1 MPAVLLTILKII
13 GIVLL
18 CIIGF
23 ILLVLLALL
32 IIPFR
37 YRVNARKIETESD
50 KIIDAIKAEIH
61 VTWLLHFVHVGVIFD
76 KVLDLWIKVL
86 GIKFVKR
93 RLWDGP
99 KPKDHKKEY
108 DDDSYWPD
116 DFDEDFGEEVPAVN
130 EKSVNSEAF
139 TESISEDSSL
149 EEVSYDKG
157 LDTKN
162 SVNEITSDKKIEV
175 DDTSAKKA
183 YKEETS
189 INETSDKKT
198 SEKESSNH
206 ETSKND
212 EKDIFDKIG
221 EGIERLGEKVVNGLD
236 KLSELAEKPEEFI
249 DKAVDTYDYYTH
261 LLGTKGAEKSIDFLK
276 EEVLKILK
284 SLRPRKGKVYI
295 DFAST
300 DPEKTAKIYE
310 LYGCLLGI
318 LPKKSKVYID
328 FDEDR
333 LYFDI
338 TINGNIY
345 LGYVVIHGLKIL
357 FNKRLK
363 KFIKLLKREE
373 K

>member
-23 ILLVLLALL
+23 ILLILLALL

-116 DFDEDFGEEVPAVN
+116 DFDEDFGEEVPAVS
-130 EKSVNSEAF
+130 KKDIDTDTLV
-139 TESISEDSSL
+139 ESISEDSSL
-149 EEVSYDKG
+149 KKPSDVLKSDEKITVNEVSSEKKKDEE
-157 LDTKN
+157 DA
-162 SVNEITSDKKIEV
+162 SDK
-175 DDTSAKKA
+175 
-183 YKEETS
+183 
-189 INETSDKKT
+189 
-198 SEKESSNH
+198 

-221 EGIERLGEKVVNGLD
+221 EGIERIEEKVVNGLD

-328 FDEDR
+328 FDDDR

-338 TINGNIY
+338 TIKGNIY

>member
-116 DFDEDFGEEVPAVN
+116 DFDEDFGEEVPAVS
-130 EKSVNSEAF
+130 KKDIDTDTLV
-139 TESISEDSSL
+139 ESISEDSSL
-149 EEVSYDKG
+149 KKPSDVLKSDEKITVNEVSSEKKKDE
-157 LDTKN
+157 DDA
-162 SVNEITSDKKIEV
+162 SDKK
-175 DDTSAKKA
+175 
-183 YKEETS
+183 
-189 INETSDKKT
+189 
-198 SEKESSNH
+198 
-206 ETSKND
+206 TSKND
-212 EKDIFDKIG
+212 EKNIFDKIG
-221 EGIERLGEKVVNGLD
+221 EGIERLEEKVVNGLD

-328 FDEDR
+328 FDDDR

-338 TINGNIY
+338 TIKGNIY

>member
-23 ILLVLLALL
+23 ILLILLALL

-93 RLWDGP
+93 RLWNGP

-116 DFDEDFGEEVPAVN
+116 DFDEDFGEEVPAVS
-130 EKSVNSEAF
+130 KKDIDTDTLV
-139 TESISEDSSL
+139 ESISEDSSL
-149 EEVSYDKG
+149 KKPSDVLKSDEKITVNEVSSEKKKDEE
-157 LDTKN
+157 DA
-162 SVNEITSDKKIEV
+162 SDK
-175 DDTSAKKA
+175 
-183 YKEETS
+183 
-189 INETSDKKT
+189 
-198 SEKESSNH
+198 

-221 EGIERLGEKVVNGLD
+221 DGIERLEEKVVNGLD

-249 DKAVDTYDYYTH
+249 DKAVDTFDYYTH

-328 FDEDR
+328 FDDDR

-338 TINGNIY
+338 TIKGNIY

>member
-86 GIKFVKR
+86 GIKLVKR

-116 DFDEDFGEEVPAVN
+116 DFDEDFGEEVPAVS
-130 EKSVNSEAF
+130 EKDIDTDTLV
-139 TESISEDSSL
+139 ESISEDSSL
-149 EEVSYDKG
+149 KKPSDVLKSDEKITVNEVSSEKKKDEE
-157 LDTKN
+157 DA
-162 SVNEITSDKKIEV
+162 SDK
-175 DDTSAKKA
+175 
-183 YKEETS
+183 
-189 INETSDKKT
+189 
-198 SEKESSNH
+198 

-221 EGIERLGEKVVNGLD
+221 EGIERLEEKVVNGLD

-328 FDEDR
+328 FDDDR

-338 TINGNIY
+338 TIKGNIY

>member
-23 ILLVLLALL
+23 ILLILLALL

-93 RLWDGP
+93 RLWNGP

-116 DFDEDFGEEVPAVN
+116 DFDEDFGEEVPAVS
-130 EKSVNSEAF
+130 KKDIDTDTLV
-139 TESISEDSSL
+139 ESISEDSSL
-149 EEVSYDKG
+149 KKPSDVLKSDEKITVNEVSSEKKKDEE
-157 LDTKN
+157 DA
-162 SVNEITSDKKIEV
+162 SDK
-175 DDTSAKKA
+175 
-183 YKEETS
+183 
-189 INETSDKKT
+189 
-198 SEKESSNH
+198 

-221 EGIERLGEKVVNGLD
+221 EGIERLEEKVVNGLD

-249 DKAVDTYDYYTH
+249 DKAVDTFDYYTH

-328 FDEDR
+328 FDDDR

-338 TINGNIY
+338 TIKGNIY

>member
-23 ILLVLLALL
+23 ILLILLALL

-108 DDDSYWPD
+108 DDDYYWPD
-116 DFDEDFGEEVPAVN
+116 DFDEDFGEEVPAVS
-130 EKSVNSEAF
+130 KKDIDTDTLV
-139 TESISEDSSL
+139 ESISEESSL
-149 EEVSYDKG
+149 KKPSDVLKSDERITVNEVSSEKKKDEE
-157 LDTKN
+157 DA
-162 SVNEITSDKKIEV
+162 SDK
-175 DDTSAKKA
+175 
-183 YKEETS
+183 
-189 INETSDKKT
+189 
-198 SEKESSNH
+198 

-221 EGIERLGEKVVNGLD
+221 EGIERLEEKVVNGLD

-328 FDEDR
+328 FDDDR

-338 TINGNIY
+338 TIKGNIY